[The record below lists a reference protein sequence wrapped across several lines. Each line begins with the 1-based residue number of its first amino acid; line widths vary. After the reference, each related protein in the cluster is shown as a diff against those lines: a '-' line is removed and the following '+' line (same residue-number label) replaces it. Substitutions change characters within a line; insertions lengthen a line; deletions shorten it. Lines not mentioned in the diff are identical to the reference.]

1 MQSSVF
7 TFIIA
12 IIVIGNNIHGQG
24 KPDPN
29 LYWGF
34 FDGRAPVQ
42 TRGKWADPN
51 YKLCDRSFITAAFF
65 GHDHDS
71 CPKRQSVDSI
81 CKFNSFNP

>member
-1 MQSSVF
+1 MSSSLKL
-7 TFIIA
+7 
-12 IIVIGNNIHGQG
+12 HRDDQG

-51 YKLCDRSFITAAFF
+51 YKLCDRYFICVKTDAAA
-65 GHDHDS
+65 DAD
-71 CPKRQSVDSI
+71 K
-81 CKFNSFNP
+81 